1 MKDNSTWPLKL
12 TVEGREDLV
21 GVAVKNS
28 KKIDGINALA
38 ILEGVTEGLS
48 PAHSTES
55 HWRLNSTRREWKV
68 EWNVMQLMVKH
79 MPVI

>member
-1 MKDNSTWPLKL
+1 M
-12 TVEGREDLV
+12 EGREDLV

-55 HWRLNSTRREWKV
+55 HWRLNSTRRE
-68 EWNVMQLMVKH
+68 
-79 MPVI
+79 